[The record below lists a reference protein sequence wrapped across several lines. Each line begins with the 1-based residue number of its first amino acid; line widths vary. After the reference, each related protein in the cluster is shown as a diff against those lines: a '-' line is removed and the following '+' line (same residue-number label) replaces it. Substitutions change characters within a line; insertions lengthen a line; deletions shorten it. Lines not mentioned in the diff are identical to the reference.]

1 MGNMIDVV
9 FCLQARDTFKIT
21 KTSKKGNTRKV
32 DLQPQLLDLSHMDQ
46 REVDAALEGRRV
58 PVPKTPPAGTGE
70 FILIFSAT
78 CAIRLTSCFFNSN
91 LTVQG

>member
-32 DLQPQLLDLSHMDQ
+32 DLRPQLLDLSHMDQ

-70 FILIFSAT
+70 FILIFVW
-78 CAIRLTSCFFNSN
+78 AISMTSCFVNR
-91 LTVQG
+91 